1 MMQRTET
8 DIRKRLEQA
17 HLPTLPQILLKLIEQ
32 CQDEE
37 AGMPELAELISQ
49 DAGMASTILAVANSP
64 AYHRSGGRK
73 ANLDQAL
80 MAIGTDMIKT
90 LVISES
96 VFQMFNDFS
105 RPGTFDLR
113 GFWKHSLTAAVIA
126 RDIAIKMKHGHVEE
140 AYLAGLLHDVGRL
153 GLMAAAPQEYAVNFH
168 ARDDARLCWVEQ
180 RTLQITHAEAGAAI
194 IERWQMDSFLA
205 DAVQYHHEPVARVA
219 HAHPLIRIVMLAHLI
234 SSADTDEKT
243 LAEAGM
249 LCGLEGADI
258 EEIRAKAE
266 TKVARAAAALGID
279 LAGADDI
286 PAQAASAPPQ
296 PAAPRNPTQEKMDEE
311 MRNMVLASNASRFF
325 ARHADI
331 PGLMETVSGSARI
344 LFGFDQAFLL
354 MADKPGK
361 SLVGKP
367 GSGQAERLAEFSLPL
382 AGGGLIADAAL
393 MRRIA
398 FIRRDGELLS
408 LPEEQLLGLLR
419 TDCLICL
426 PMVVAGR
433 CIGMLIGSI
442 GEHQVADLQRRDRFL
457 LAYASQAGSALQAAS
472 SNQAEIDSRIASIA
486 DQYQAATRK
495 VAHEVNNPLAIIKNY
510 LSILDSRLRKQDI
523 VVGEVA
529 ILNEEIDRV
538 GKIVHGLA
546 ELEPPAAAS
555 EAEVGRSVRDVV
567 RLFQDTEYLPASI
580 VIRTDL
586 QDGET
591 VLEVSADTLKQVL
604 MNLLKNAVEAL
615 PGGGEIEIADNGQVN
630 RDGRLYAEL
639 RVRDNGSGIPRDILP
654 RLFSPVTSTKGGHG
668 RGLGLSIVH
677 SLIQKMGGTIA
688 CRSSSKGTCFDL
700 MLPLRTPPVVA
711 SHAQAIEPE
720 QSVS

>member
-1 MMQRTET
+1 M
-8 DIRKRLEQA
+8 
-17 HLPTLPQILLKLIEQ
+17 PQILLKLIEQ
-32 CQDEE
+32 CQDED

-105 RPGTFDLR
+105 RPGTIDLR
-113 GFWKHSLTAAVIA
+113 GFWKHSLTAAVMA
-126 RDIAIKMKHGHVEE
+126 RDIAVKMKHPHVEE

-153 GLMAAAPQEYAVNFH
+153 GLLAAAPQEYAVNFH
-168 ARDDARLCWVEQ
+168 AKDDAKLCWVEQ
-180 RTLQITHAEAGAAI
+180 RTLQITHAEAGATI

-205 DAVQYHHEPVARVA
+205 DAVQYHHEPATRVA
-219 HAHPLIRIVMLAHLI
+219 NAHPLIRIVMLAHLM
-234 SSADTDEKT
+234 SGADTEQET
-243 LAEAGM
+243 LEEAGK
-249 LCGLEGADI
+249 LCGLEASDI
-258 EEIRAKAE
+258 EEIRSKAE
-266 TKVARAAAALGID
+266 TKVSRAAAALGID

-286 PAQAASAPPQ
+286 PVQAAYVPPQ
-296 PAAPRNPTQEKMDEE
+296 PAVPRNPTQEKMDEE

-325 ARHADI
+325 AKQSDI

-344 LFGFDQAFLL
+344 LFGFSEAFLL
-354 MADKPGK
+354 MTDKSGQSLLGKPGK
-361 SLVGKP
+361 
-367 GSGQAERLAEFSLPL
+367 GQAERLAEFSVPL
-382 AGGGLIADAAL
+382 AAGGIIADAAL
-393 MRRIA
+393 VRRIA

-419 TDCLICL
+419 ADCLICL
-426 PMVVAGR
+426 PMTVSGR
-433 CIGMLIGSI
+433 CIGMLVGSI
-442 GEHQVADLQRRDRFL
+442 GEHQAAELQRRDRFL
-457 LAYASQAGSALQAAS
+457 LAYASQAASALQVAS
-472 SNQAEIDSRIASIA
+472 SNQAEMDSRIASVA
-486 DQYQAATRK
+486 DQFQAATRK

-538 GKIVHGLA
+538 GQIVHGLA
-546 ELEPPAAAS
+546 ELEPSVNGP
-555 EAEVGRSVRDVV
+555 EAEVGRAVREVV
-567 RLFQDTEYLPASI
+567 RLFQDTEYVPASI
-580 VIRTDL
+580 HIRTDL
-586 QDGET
+586 QDDET
-591 VLEVSADTLKQVL
+591 VLEGSADILKQVL

-615 PGGGEIEIADNGQVN
+615 PAGGEIEIADNGPVN

-639 RVRDNGSGIPRDILP
+639 RVRDNGSGIPPAILS
-654 RLFSPVTSTKGGHG
+654 RLFSPVASTKGGHG

-677 SLIQKMGGTIA
+677 SLVQKMGGTIT
-688 CRSSSKGTCFDL
+688 CRSSSRGTSFDL
-700 MLPLRTPPVVA
+700 LLPLRMHPVPPG
-711 SHAQAIEPE
+711 HAQTSQPGQTA
-720 QSVS
+720 S

>member
-1 MMQRTET
+1 M
-8 DIRKRLEQA
+8 
-17 HLPTLPQILLKLIEQ
+17 PQILLKLIEQ

-105 RPGTFDLR
+105 RPGSIDLR

-126 RDIAIKMKHGHVEE
+126 RDIAVKMKHGHVEE

-168 ARDDARLCWVEQ
+168 AKDDAKLCWVEQ

-194 IERWQMDSFLA
+194 IERWQLDSFLA

-219 HAHPLIRIVMLAHLI
+219 NAHPLIRIVMLAHLI
-234 SSADTDEKT
+234 SSADSDEKT

-249 LCGLEGADI
+249 LCGLGGGDI
-258 EEIRAKAE
+258 DDIRGKAE
-266 TKVARAAAALGID
+266 TKVIRAAAALGID
-279 LAGADDI
+279 LAGADDM
-286 PAQAASAPPQ
+286 PAPPAFA
-296 PAAPRNPTQEKMDEE
+296 PPPPAPRNPTQEKMDEE

-325 ARHADI
+325 AKRSDI

-344 LFGFDQAFLL
+344 LFGFGEALLL
-354 MADKPGK
+354 MTDKPGQ

-408 LPEEQLLGLLR
+408 LPEEQLIGLLR
-419 TDCLICL
+419 ADCLICL

-442 GEHQVADLQRRDRFL
+442 GEHQVAELQRRDRFL
-457 LAYASQAGSALQAAS
+457 LAYASQAASALQAAS
-472 SNQAEIDSRIASIA
+472 SNQAEIDSRIASVA

-546 ELEPPAAAS
+546 ELEPSTAAMQ
-555 EAEVGRSVRDVV
+555 AEVGRAVREVV

-580 VIRTDL
+580 LIRTDL
-586 QDGET
+586 QDDET
-591 VLEVSADTLKQVL
+591 ILEGNADILKQVL

-615 PGGGEIEIADNGQVN
+615 PSGGEIEIADNGQVN

-639 RVRDNGSGIPRDILP
+639 RISDNGSGIPRDILP
-654 RLFSPVTSTKGGHG
+654 RLFSQVASTKGGQG

-677 SLIQKMGGTIA
+677 SLVQKMGGTIT
-688 CRSSSKGTCFDL
+688 CRSSSKGTSFDL
-700 MLPLRTPPVVA
+700 MLPLRMPPFAA
-711 SHAQAIEPE
+711 SHAQASQPG
-720 QSVS
+720 QSAS